1 MQELKKR
8 RISALFWESVL
19 VRAYQKSLL
28 SVYTHKQPSMKQLLA
43 AKLTTTSISGS
54 HHTSNE
60 LQGISRDNS
69 FPKCSPP
76 NEGFDFRHTFR
87 AWKKVAKCFFSLTQ
101 IWMVTRPSQSQIII
115 STSVKAINK
124 NASLKSTKIEFY
136 FYHYFALSASAFM
149 CSCLTSRLTDWCQ
162 QALPFCLLSC
172 SNININGKGTG

>member
-1 MQELKKR
+1 LDTAQFCYQDAGAEEEKNFCFILGVSSGQG
-8 RISALFWESVL
+8 ISEKFALYIHTQTAFNET
-19 VRAYQKSLL
+19 A
-28 SVYTHKQPSMKQLLA
+28 LA

-101 IWMVTRPSQSQIII
+101 I
-115 STSVKAINK
+115 
-124 NASLKSTKIEFY
+124 
-136 FYHYFALSASAFM
+136 
-149 CSCLTSRLTDWCQ
+149 
-162 QALPFCLLSC
+162 
-172 SNININGKGTG
+172 